1 MQPFAAAYVNYIR
14 IRESDRHCS
23 DRAGRLL
30 VEDWCPGTAIVG
42 RLPHAAVAY
51 AHIKDVGLVGH
62 TGDGLGASATEG
74 ANRPPVEGLKEVR
87 AELLLRQHGRG
98 GSNQD
103 HIRETTLEQGH
114 SSSKSSSQH
123 LAISIQPIKQ
133 QLANSNWPKKLRL
146 AI

>member
-51 AHIKDVGLVGH
+51 AHIKDVGLAGH
-62 TGDGLGASATEG
+62 AGDRLGASATEG

-114 SSSKSSSQH
+114 SSSKEQQSALSNQH
-123 LAISIQPIKQ
+123 SAHETA
-133 QLANSNWPKKLRL
+133 LAN
-146 AI
+146 